1 MTDTPPKRL
10 SKSLR
15 REQLLE
21 TAMAVVREQGTEAL
35 TLGYLAERA
44 GVSKPVTYEHF
55 GTRAG
60 LLIELYKQIDAEQVA
75 TLMKALERTP
85 RELKEVARVMS
96 RAFMDCYLSVGPEWH
111 AISAALK
118 GTAEM
123 EAAQQ
128 ELVDGYV
135 ALYSQA
141 LGPYT
146 KLPKEE
152 LRVRCVGLIGA
163 GEAISREMLRGRITE
178 TRAASVL
185 ASMLMATLSPA

>member
-1 MTDTPPKRL
+1 MTDTSPKRL
-10 SKSLR
+10 SKPQR
-15 REQLLE
+15 REQLLG
-21 TAMAVVREQGTEAL
+21 TAMTIVREQGTEAL

-55 GTRAG
+55 GTRSG

-75 TLMKALERTP
+75 ALLKALERTP

-96 RAFMDCYLSVGPEWH
+96 RACMNCYTSAGPEWH

-135 ALYSQA
+135 DLYCEA
-141 LGPYT
+141 LGPFT
-146 KLPKEE
+146 KLSKEE
-152 LRVRCVGLIGA
+152 LRLRCVGLIGA
-163 GEAISREMLRGRITE
+163 GEAISREMLQGRVTQA
-178 TRAASVL
+178 RAASVL
-185 ASMLMATLSPA
+185 GAMLMATLSPA